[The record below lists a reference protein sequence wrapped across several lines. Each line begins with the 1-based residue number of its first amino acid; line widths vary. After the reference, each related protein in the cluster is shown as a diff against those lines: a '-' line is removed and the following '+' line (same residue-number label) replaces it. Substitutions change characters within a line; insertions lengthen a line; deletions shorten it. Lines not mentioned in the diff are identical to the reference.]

1 MSEQLQ
7 AEGQHLQLFRD
18 ESLGSGAYG
27 KVCKAK
33 LNELPCAAKLLHAIL
48 FESDDPHSPTIRCR
62 FVQECQL
69 LQNMRHPNVVQYLGM
84 THDPQSGLP
93 ILLMELLDG
102 NLTDFLEHSDGP
114 IPYYLQVNLW
124 YDIAL
129 ALAYL
134 HSKRIIHRDLSG
146 NNVLLIAGRRAKVTD
161 FGMSKLTNGDAT
173 KCRLTHCPG
182 NAAYMS
188 PEALIEPPVYGESL
202 DVFSSGV
209 VAVQTITRK
218 FPNPAPS
225 MMRCDDPNSPL
236 GFSVALIPEVERRK
250 DHINSVDVEHPMLPA
265 ALRCLS
271 DREQDRPSAQEL
283 CCQLATLKE
292 APAYAESMQHK
303 SPQARVREQEQQI
316 QELKNQVD
324 NERQQN
330 QEQCDAVQRL
340 QNELRMKEKGMREQE
355 QQIQELQ
362 KQVDNERQQNREQCD
377 VVQRLQNELR
387 MKERGMQEQEQQ
399 IQELQKQIDDEKEE
413 QHQLHNKISV
423 NKRKMQVLGQKI
435 QEQKLQNREQEKI
448 VQQLVHEQQQAID
461 EQQQQLEAQ
470 QSKNQQMQ
478 AQITKSE
485 RNMQVLKTRL
495 HEKSQELQLKK
506 QQLWTA
512 KYNLQQNTEELQQR
526 AELLQQETIEFHKK
540 TEELQRQ
547 LQQALQGHLVQ
558 ELQLKIKDLEVGME
572 ENRGQRSLIEQ
583 LPPGTL

>member
-7 AEGQHLQLFRD
+7 AEGQHLQLFRN
-18 ESLGSGAYG
+18 ECLGSGAYG

-146 NNVLLIAGRRAKVTD
+146 NNVLLIACRRAKVTD

-316 QELKNQVD
+316 QELQKQVD

-330 QEQCDAVQRL
+330 QEQCDAVQ
-340 QNELRMKEKGMREQE
+340 Q
-355 QQIQELQ
+355 
-362 KQVDNERQQNREQCD
+362 
-377 VVQRLQNELR
+377 LQNELR

-461 EQQQQLEAQ
+461 EQQQQLEVQ

-572 ENRGQRSLIEQ
+572 ENHGQRTLIEQ

>member
-173 KCRLTHCPG
+173 KCCLTHCPG

-316 QELKNQVD
+316 QELQKQVD

-330 QEQCDAVQRL
+330 QEQCDVVQQL
-340 QNELRMKEKGMREQE
+340 QNELRMKERGMQEQE

-362 KQVDNERQQNREQCD
+362 KQVDNERQQNQEQCD
-377 VVQRLQNELR
+377 AVQRLQNELR

-461 EQQQQLEAQ
+461 EQQQQLEVQ

-526 AELLQQETIEFHKK
+526 AELLQQETIEFQKK

-572 ENRGQRSLIEQ
+572 ENHDQRSLIEQ